1 MADKYQ
7 LKAII
12 TGVDRLSP
20 ALQGIQKKVASWRKQ
35 MERTGLGNIG
45 ISDIIQGGSFA
56 APFVAGAKA
65 AIEFESAMAD
75 VRKVV
80 DFDTPQQ
87 FKEMGQDIAR
97 MSTRLP
103 MAAKDIAAIVASGG
117 QAGIARDE
125 LAKFAEAAVKMG
137 IAFDQTAAQSGEMMA
152 KWRTAFRL
160 TQDEVVSLADK
171 VNYLSNNGPASA
183 QQIAGIVTAI
193 GPLGEVA
200 GLASGQ
206 IAAMGATLAGVGV
219 KEEVAATGLKN
230 FMLTLTAGTAAT
242 KAQQQVFRALRM
254 DSSEVAK
261 SMQQDAQGTMVRM
274 LTAISKVDKARQ
286 AAVLTQLF
294 GRESIGAIAPM
305 LTNLELLRKNLGLVG
320 GSAEFAGSMEKEFT
334 SRAATTA
341 NMLLLL
347 RNKVVAT
354 GQAIGDVLIPSINR
368 FGETV
373 GPMIDRI
380 TEVIRSNPEL
390 IKGIVGA
397 ALAFTGLR
405 VSVMLSIAGMKMLG
419 STIRLAG
426 TAAKVVA
433 PAVKA
438 LATVIGVGLKW
449 AAAVGTAAVNALSF
463 AVGVGLKA
471 ATFVGG
477 LAVNGMTVVL
487 GALRVAALATGAAIK
502 AIAVAAVMTPIGRA
516 ITGIALLAAV
526 VIKYWEPIKGFA
538 ERLWGGIKSR
548 VEDAGE
554 VVRSFAT
561 FSPLGM
567 IIQNWEPIVAW
578 FRDMVG
584 RVGKLLEPI
593 TNGAAWIKGKV
604 GGWFGDDAPAAPP
617 ARESIVQ
624 QAAAANRTNLQG
636 AMVVRFENAPQGM
649 RAEPAQT
656 NQPALSITPQV
667 GYRSLAMGGAR

>member
-1 MADKYQ
+1 MADKFQ

-12 TGVDRLSP
+12 TGVDKLSP
-20 ALQGIQKKVASWRKQ
+20 TLKGISAKVAGWRKQ
-35 MERTGLGNIG
+35 MERSGLGQIG
-45 ISDIIQGGSFA
+45 FADLAQGGAFA
-56 APFVAGAKA
+56 APFVAGVKA
-65 AIEFESAMAD
+65 AMEFESAMAS

-80 DFDTPQQ
+80 SFDTPQQ
-87 FKEMGQDIAR
+87 FKAMGEDIVK
-97 MSTRLP
+97 MSMRLP

-117 QAGIARDE
+117 QAGIAREE
-125 LAKFAEAAVKMG
+125 LARFAEDAGKMG

-242 KAQQQVFRALRM
+242 KEQQQVFRALRM

-261 SMQQDAQGTMVRM
+261 SMQQDAQGTMVRV

-305 LTNLELLRKNLGLVG
+305 LTNLELLRKNLGMVG
-320 GSAEFAGSMEKEFT
+320 DAAKYAGSMEEEYLAKID
-334 SRAATTA
+334 TA
-341 NMLLLL
+341 ENLWQLTKNGALAVS
-347 RNKVVAT
+347 K
-354 GQAIGDVLIPSINR
+354 AIGDALLPDVKEFLRNLS
-368 FGETV
+368 
-373 GPMIDRI
+373 PMIKGAYQFAGGNA
-380 TEVIRSNPEL
+380 EV
-390 IKGIVGA
+390 IKGIAGA
-397 ALAFTGLR
+397 ALAF
-405 VSVMLSIAGMKMLG
+405 AGMRVAV
-419 STIRLAG
+419 TAATLAMKVFG
-426 TAAKVVA
+426 TAAK
-433 PAVKA
+433 
-438 LATVIGVGLKW
+438 L
-449 AAAVGTAAVNALSF
+449 
-463 AVGVGLKA
+463 
-471 ATFVGG
+471 
-477 LAVNGMTVVL
+477 
-487 GALRVAALATGAAIK
+487 
-502 AIAVAAVMTPIGRA
+502 TPIGIA
-516 ITGIALLAAV
+516 IRVITLAAGALIANWGKV
-526 VIKYWEPIKGFA
+526 APFFSEMWESIRAGTVAAWGAVAGFLSTTWESIRA
-538 ERLWGGIKSR
+538 VFS
-548 VEDAGE
+548 AGFE
-554 VVRSFAT
+554 VFTAFAT

-593 TNGAAWIKGKV
+593 TNGAAWIKSKV
-604 GGWFGDDAPAAPP
+604 GGWFDADAPAAPR